1 MVPEPTTCVGACVKH
16 IFVDATMT
24 GLLGKKI
31 GMTSIFD
38 ESGQVIPCTVIEA
51 GPCYVTQVK
60 TKERDGYEAVQLG
73 FEEKKERLVNKPL
86 KGHFAR
92 ANTKPMRIV
101 REFRGNGIS
110 DLQPGQQIKVEN
122 VFVKGDLVSVVG
134 TSKGRGFQGVVKRH
148 HFGGGSRTHGQSD
161 RERAPGSIGSS
172 SFPSRVLKGM
182 RMAGRMGGTRVTVR
196 NLKVVGVIPDSNL
209 LLVKGSVPG
218 AVNGYVEIHKVVAH

>member
-1 MVPEPTTCVGACVKH
+1 MDAYAVGATVKL
-16 IFVDATMT
+16 VYLYLDAIMT

-51 GPCYVTQVK
+51 GPCFVTQIK

-73 FEEKKERLVNKPL
+73 FDEKKERLVNKPMS
-86 KGHFAR
+86 GHFAKASAKAQR
-92 ANTKPMRIV
+92 LI
-101 REFRGNGIS
+101 REFRGNGVS
-110 DLQPGQQIKVEN
+110 EVQPGQEIKVDT
-122 VFVKGDLVSVVG
+122 VFTKGDTVSIIG

-148 HFGGGSRTHGQSD
+148 HFGGGFRTHGQSD

-172 SFPSRVLKGM
+172 SYPSRVFKGM
-182 RMAGRMGGTRVTVR
+182 RMAGRMGGERVTVR
-196 NLKVVGVIPDSNL
+196 NLKVVGIIPDSNL

>member
-1 MVPEPTTCVGACVKH
+1 
-16 IFVDATMT
+16 MT

-38 ESGQVIPCTVIEA
+38 DAGQVVPCTVIEA
-51 GPCYVTQVK
+51 GPCFVTQVK

-73 FEEKKERLVNKPL
+73 FDEKNERRVNKPL
-86 KGHFAR
+86 GGHFAK
-92 ANTKPMRIV
+92 ANAKPMRIV
-101 REFRGNGIS
+101 REFRGNGAS
-110 DLQPGQQIKVEN
+110 NVQPGQQIKVEN
-122 VFVKGDLVSVVG
+122 VFAKGDTVSVVG

-172 SFPSRVLKGM
+172 SFPSRVFKGL

-196 NLKVVGVIPDSNL
+196 NLKVVGIIPDSNL